1 MNRATIPDRAEGFTL
16 IELMVTIAILAI
28 LVAVAAPSIDRSIRQ
43 NRIDADTE
51 KFQTAISY
59 ARSEADKR
67 AATVSIVPSA
77 AGWRGGWRIITD
89 DGATN
94 PNCALDAAQGE
105 VTLRVQDQLSAT
117 SDVLFAAAPA
127 SSAAGITCAATMP
140 GPPACLSFN
149 KDRAAVFPTGAFL
162 AATLCVR
169 DSATPTTLFRAVT
182 INRTGQPYL
191 SKVQN

>member
-1 MNRATIPDRAEGFTL
+1 MNRSTIRSRVDGFTL
-16 IELMVTIAILAI
+16 VELMVTIAILAI

-43 NRIDADTE
+43 NRLDADTE
-51 KFQTAISY
+51 KFQSAISY

-67 AATVSIVPSA
+67 AATVSILPSA
-77 AGWRGGWRIITD
+77 VGWRGGWRIITD
-89 DGATN
+89 DGAAN
-94 PNCALDAAQGE
+94 PNCVLDAGQGE

-127 SSAAGITCAATMP
+127 SPTVGITCAAAMP

-149 KDRAAVFPTGAFL
+149 KDRAAVFTSGAFL

-169 DSATPTTLFRAVT
+169 DVSTPTTLFRALT
-182 INRTGQPYL
+182 INSTGQPYL
-191 SKVQN
+191 SKVRN